1 MENISSSEYNDVI
14 HAYSMLLEQLGTGK
28 VDKQFFQ
35 YVSAVYSFAQ
45 IAGEDMREQM
55 AAEIYGVLKEQDNVG
70 VTFSVF
76 SFLLRLDAKAEYLE
90 EFLQKLR
97 SLQKI
102 CSLEWEIADYY
113 YRQLNQIRLK
123 QPQCDTENVRIFLSE
138 LARRGVTS
146 CMRRLNVPVRPVP
159 FEERNTD
166 RAVVLTEEFLEDG
179 SEHMEQVLE
188 CCYELQ
194 HTLGK
199 KVLLVNTAEAA
210 SKVGEVSFFGPEYGI
225 VDEGLGK
232 KSHVKWREE
241 EFDFFQCGDFF
252 SELKTAEGIIEKILD
267 YHPGMVFHIG
277 NFSFLAGIID
287 EWMPVMSIG
296 GVYGRYAVSGTEFQA
311 AFESKE
317 EFQQEFASIAREFE
331 ETIGDERNL
340 RLRLVFPADFFQ
352 DENRIVPH
360 YEEGT
365 WETYSIHPG
374 RKKLWAVELG
384 MLKEVIRIC
393 EKYGIH
399 YFAYKGTL
407 LGAVNRQG
415 FFPWDYDIDLAMK
428 REDYEKFAEVAPK
441 ELEERYCLMDGSFV
455 PQWEE
460 FKIQILC
467 RADVKELLEGKKKFT
482 VFPAPPSVH
491 IAILDYLPAQ
501 KKEKERQ
508 QEILRD
514 IFELMFRI
522 DYNGELAGHSV
533 LEFEKLK
540 QSLGYNINETA
551 SVKNQLVQLQQLVS
565 GWCEADKSA
574 GLFQS
579 IDYYNG
585 RRQCWRSFQAEWFE
599 EEEQVPF
606 ENQTIPAPRQYS
618 PLLEVLY
625 GNSWQEERCTIIQVD
640 EEVYMNLDKSLY
652 NEEELLK
659 YKRDFFEEE
668 KLELHFTGCNI
679 VGNFFIEKKMK
690 CAWAASIK
698 VLKEVERVCKRNGL
712 LYFVDWGTLLGTV
725 RHKGF
730 IPWDDDIDIAM
741 KREDYNRFREI
752 AETEL
757 PAGYCLVDEVFNEGW
772 TTNVSRVINVPDLHK
787 GFIVPHTE
795 KEEEFFGC
803 PYIIGIDIYILD
815 HIPLD
820 KEEADLQMDLFA
832 NAIKLK
838 YDLRDN
844 GNKVT
849 REIRDRAKAM
859 EKACNFKFKNDS
871 TILSQSLKLIGA
883 ISQLYGPE
891 DGDELGYMYTRFQS
905 RRIVYRKEWFES
917 SVSLPFETTTV
928 EVPKEYMKVIM
939 VEVGVSWKVGYRGGA
954 SHDYPFYKKQERD
967 LEKQG
972 IVIS

>member
-14 HAYSMLLEQLGTGK
+14 HAYSMLLDQLGTGK

-35 YVSAVYSFAQ
+35 YVNRVYSFVQ

-55 AAEIYGVLKEQDNVG
+55 AAEIYSVLKKQDSVG

-90 EFLQKLR
+90 EFIQKLR

-102 CSLEWEIADYY
+102 CSLDWETADFYC
-113 YRQLNQIRLK
+113 RQLNLIRLK
-123 QPQCDTENVRIFLSE
+123 HPQCDTESVRILLSE

-252 SELKTAEGIIEKILD
+252 SELKTAEGIIEKILG

-296 GVYGRYAVSGTEFQA
+296 SVYGRYTVSATEFQA
-311 AFESKE
+311 AFESK
-317 EFQQEFASIAREFE
+317 QEFEQEAASIAKEFE
-331 ETIGDERNL
+331 QTIADERNL
-340 RLRLVFPADFFQ
+340 RIRLVFPADFFQ
-352 DENRIVPH
+352 DENRKVLH

-365 WETYSIHPG
+365 WDSYKVYPG

-393 EKYGIH
+393 EKHSIPYT
-399 YFAYKGTL
+399 AYKGTL
-407 LGAVNRQG
+407 LGAVKRKG
-415 FFPWDYDIDLAMK
+415 FYPWEYDIDIAMK
-428 REDYEKFAEVAPK
+428 REDYNKFAQVAPK

-467 RADVKELLEGKKKFT
+467 REDVKELLEGNKKFEI
-482 VFPAPPSVH
+482 FPSPPCLD
-491 IAILDYLPAQ
+491 IAVLDYLPADTGET
-501 KKEKERQ
+501 EKQ

-533 LEFEKLK
+533 IEFEKLK
-540 QSLGYNINETA
+540 QSLGYEINE
-551 SVKNQLVQLQQLVS
+551 SVSERNQLVQLQQLVS
-565 GWCEADKSA
+565 GQCPGDKA
-574 GLFQS
+574 GGLFQS

-585 RRQCWRSFQAEWFE
+585 RRQRWRSFQEEWFK
-599 EEEQVPF
+599 EQEQMPF
-606 ENQTIPAPRQYS
+606 ENQMISVPRDYPAV
-618 PLLEVLY
+618 LEVLY
-625 GNSWQEERCTIIQVD
+625 GKTWKEECSTIIQD
-640 EEVYMNLDKSLY
+640 EDEVYMNLDKSRY

-659 YKRDFFEEE
+659 YKKNFFEEE
-668 KLELHFTGCNI
+668 EIEIHFTGCNK
-679 VGNFFIEKKMK
+679 VENFFIEKKMK
-690 CAWAASIK
+690 CAWAASVK
-698 VLKEVERVCKRNGL
+698 VLKEIERICKNNGL
-712 LYFVDWGTLLGTV
+712 LYFVDWGSLLGAV

-730 IPWDDDIDIAM
+730 IPWDDDIDIVM

-752 AETEL
+752 AEAEL
-757 PAGYCLVDEVFNEGW
+757 PEGYCMVDEVFNEAW
-772 TTNVSRVINVPDLHK
+772 TTNVSRVINVPDIHK
-787 GFIVPHTE
+787 GFVVPHTE

-803 PYIIGIDIYILD
+803 PYIIGVDIYILD
-815 HIPLD
+815 YIPLD
-820 KEEADLQMDLFA
+820 KEVADLQIDLFA

-849 REIRDRAKAM
+849 RDIRDRAKAL
-859 EKACNFKFKNDS
+859 EKACKYKFKNDS
-871 TILSQSLKLIGA
+871 TILSQSLTLIGA
-883 ISQLYGPE
+883 ISQLYGPD
-891 DGDELGYMYTRFQS
+891 DGDEMGYMYTRFQS
-905 RRIVYRKEWFES
+905 RRFFYRKEWFES

-928 EVPKEYMKVIM
+928 EVPKDFMKVIM
-939 VEVGVSWKVGYRGGA
+939 AEIGVSWKVGYRGGA

-967 LEKQG
+967 LAKQG
-972 IVIS
+972 IVIP